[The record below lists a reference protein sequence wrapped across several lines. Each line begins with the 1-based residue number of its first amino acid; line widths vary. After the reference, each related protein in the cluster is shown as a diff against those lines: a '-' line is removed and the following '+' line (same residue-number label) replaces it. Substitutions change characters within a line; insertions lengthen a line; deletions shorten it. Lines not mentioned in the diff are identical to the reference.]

1 MQPLQPLTAS
11 PLATPR
17 STLLSCNVLLSP
29 RDGPEGFDGGGTCF
43 AEPLDGVTEWGWHT
57 DEGGEGGGG
66 TGVGVDDGDGGVTG
80 GGEGERG
87 SGGLSLESKLRRR
100 GTLDAST
107 VVSGAQGDCLLH
119 CGQLMHGAQPVTRGM
134 RVVLVCFIDELYS
147 P

>member
-1 MQPLQPLTAS
+1 M
-11 PLATPR
+11 
-17 STLLSCNVLLSP
+17 LSP

-43 AEPLDGVTEWGWHT
+43 AEPLDGAAEWGWHS

-66 TGVGVDDGDGGVTG
+66 
-80 GGEGERG
+80 G
-87 SGGLSLESKLRRR
+87 SGGGGGGGGGGGDGCGGKGECGDAPELRRR
-100 GTLDAST
+100 GTLDVST
-107 VVSGAQGDCLLH
+107 VVNGAQGDCLLH

>member
-1 MQPLQPLTAS
+1 MS
-11 PLATPR
+11 PIAAPH

-43 AEPLDGVTEWGWHT
+43 AEPLDGATEWGWHSG
-57 DEGGEGGGG
+57 EGGEGGGG
-66 TGVGVDDGDGGVTG
+66 GAGGGDGCG
-80 GGEGERG
+80 GKGERG
-87 SGGLSLESKLRRR
+87 GGDHAPELRRR
-100 GTLDAST
+100 GTLDVSS
-107 VVSGAQGDCLLH
+107 VVNGAQGDCLLH